1 MKHPFEGFPSL
12 PTSVDYDHNTL
23 MSYSEDPAYQRSATY
38 SLWDVQ
44 QLQTLYGANHD
55 TVANDQYFFDT
66 NDMQTLWDQ
75 GGIDSLNYSRHVT
88 PENMDLREG
97 QFSSLYDNPFGI
109 RIAYGAIIENARG
122 GRAGDT
128 IRGNEIRNRLWG
140 NDGDDTLIGGG
151 GNDLLRGGRGDDVYQ
166 FTLGDG
172 RDTLKEEKLGGLD
185 VLEYRV
191 PTGTLDSLE
200 DDFTARRLGNDLRL
214 DLTLDRGSTNHS
226 VVIKDMVS
234 EASKVEQLRLFGSD
248 GRQLGGDIELDSIFL
263 QATEKATRFEVT
275 NIFGTYGFL
284 ATPV

>member
-1 MKHPFEGFPSL
+1 M
-12 PTSVDYDHNTL
+12 
-23 MSYSEDPAYQRSATY
+23 R
-38 SLWDVQ
+38 
-44 QLQTLYGANHD
+44 
-55 TVANDQYFFDT
+55 
-66 NDMQTLWDQ
+66 TLWDQ

-109 RIAYGAIIENARG
+109 RIAYDAIIENARG
-122 GRAGDT
+122 GRAGDN

-151 GNDLLRGGRGDDVYQ
+151 GNDLLRGGRGDDLYQ

-172 RDTLKEEKLGGLD
+172 RDTLKEEKLGGID

-214 DLTLDRGSTNHS
+214 DLTLDRGSANHS

-234 EASKVEQLRLFGSD
+234 EASKVEKLRLFGSD
-248 GRQLGGDIELDSIFL
+248 GRQIGGDIELNSIFL

-275 NIFGTYGFL
+275 NIFGTYGLL